1 VTDALINTIGNIYTD
16 PAQLEGLKEY
26 LDENG
31 SDLKLDAAKILIN
44 AICNVKVSSI
54 KTTKLSEP
62 LKSVVIDV
70 QQKDSGAKAAVILAK
85 NESTRGLVMSM
96 IPEDTMINRYISPSL
111 KPVISDVREDYKV
124 EDRINY
130 LDQFVNSHEPHSYQ
144 TWIMNAYPDK

>member
-1 VTDALINTIGNIYTD
+1 MNKDVTDALINTIGNIYTD

-62 LKSVVIDV
+62 LKSVVIEV

-85 NESTRGLVMSM
+85 
-96 IPEDTMINRYISPSL
+96 
-111 KPVISDVREDYKV
+111 K
-124 EDRINY
+124 
-130 LDQFVNSHEPHSYQ
+130 
-144 TWIMNAYPDK
+144 